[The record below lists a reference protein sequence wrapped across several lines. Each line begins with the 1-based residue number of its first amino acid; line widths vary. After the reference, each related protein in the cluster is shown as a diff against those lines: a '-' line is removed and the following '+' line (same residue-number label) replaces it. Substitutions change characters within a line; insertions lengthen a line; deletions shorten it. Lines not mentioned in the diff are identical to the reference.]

1 MLLKALTRLDF
12 AAGCQILNASLA
24 RIGYYTHMWVWLLA
38 LSLAT
43 GVAAAQDAAAMGARA
58 RQYLVDLIR
67 LDTTNPPGNETRVAQ
82 YLKRVADQEGI
93 PCELL
98 SGDPT
103 RMNFVARLKGSGSH
117 RPLMLMAHSDVV
129 PADPTQW
136 SVGPFTGEIR
146 EGFIYGRG
154 AQDDKSL
161 LAAELAVLVELKRR
175 AVPLARG
182 VILLSEADEEE
193 GSTGIQWMIQNAW
206 PKINAEFA
214 VNEGG
219 FAMDVPSGPRLF
231 QVQTTEKIP
240 TRAILT
246 AHGSAGHGSLPR
258 PDNPV
263 VRLARAITRIAD
275 TEQPVRLNT
284 TTRRYFAA
292 MAKLNEYAWLAP
304 LLPKLGNE
312 QSAAS
317 VVAQIRGRDPEL
329 DAQLHTTISPTMLS
343 AGMKI
348 NVIPNTAQG
357 QLDIRRL
364 PNETRQE
371 VLARL
376 RRIINDPAIDVA
388 PAPGQEMPAT
398 EPSSLTT
405 ALYKKM
411 EEVFQASAPGAE
423 VIPYMQRG
431 ATDGSFLR
439 QKGMAVYGI
448 PAFLR
453 EDRVSRAHGNDERIS
468 VKSLEA
474 GTKLL
479 WDVVLAVSR

>member
-1 MLLKALTRLDF
+1 
-12 AAGCQILNASLA
+12 
-24 RIGYYTHMWVWLLA
+24 MWVWFLA
-38 LSLAT
+38 LWFAA
-43 GVAAAQDAAAMGARA
+43 GVAAAQDSASLSARA

-82 YLKRVADQEGI
+82 YLKQVAEREGI
-93 PCELL
+93 HAEIL
-98 SGDPT
+98 GDDPS
-103 RMNFVARLKGSGSH
+103 RMNFVARLKGAGGN
-117 RPLMLMAHSDVV
+117 RPLLLMAHSDVV
-129 PADPTQW
+129 PADRTQW
-136 SVGPFTGEIR
+136 TVNPFSGELR
-146 EGFIYGRG
+146 DGAIYGRG

-175 AVPLARG
+175 AISLSRD
-182 VILLSEADEEE
+182 VILLSESDEEE
-193 GSTGIQWMIQNAW
+193 GSTGIQWLIQNAW
-206 PKINAEFA
+206 AKIDAEFA

-263 VRLARAITRIAD
+263 VRLARAITRISESD
-275 TEQPVRLNT
+275 QPVHLNT
-284 TTRRYFAA
+284 TTRRYFTA
-292 MAKLNEYAWLAP
+292 MAKLNEYSWLAP
-304 LLPKLGNE
+304 LLPRLSNE
-312 QSAAS
+312 QSAA
-317 VVAQIRGRDPEL
+317 AIARQIRGRDPEL

-348 NVIPNTAQG
+348 NVIPNSAQG

-364 PNETRQE
+364 PDETRQE

-376 RRIINDPAIDVA
+376 RRIINDPAIDVT

-405 ALYKKM
+405 LLYKKM
-411 EEVFQASAPGAE
+411 EEVFQAATPNAE

-468 VKSLEA
+468 VTSLDS

-479 WDVVLAVSR
+479 WDIVLAVSR